1 MKGMLVRATAV
12 LLLSLTV
19 GYMLEWGKLH
29 VNHYLQVLEAH
40 PEFAAA
46 DAAGRTAWWAEH
58 APVMRAQYFEVREA
72 WPPFHRSDVQQ
83 MMWAKW
89 TLAVAAVALF
99 FALDLLLLR
108 ALEAQ
113 RLVHLLVA
121 LYVCSGLCMCIGAFL
136 IPPPA
141 GYALAR
147 EFLGFLQSPLP
158 SLFVALVARFR
169 PPQAAT
175 QL

>member
-1 MKGMLVRATAV
+1 MRAVAAV
-12 LLLSLTV
+12 GLSLAI
-19 GYMLEWGKLH
+19 GYALEGGKLH
-29 VNHYLQVLEAH
+29 LNHYLHLLEAH

-46 DAAGRTAWWAEH
+46 DAPGRAAWWQAH
-58 APVMRAQYFEVREA
+58 DPVFRVQYFEVREA
-72 WPPFHRSDVQQ
+72 WPPLHRWSVAQVV
-83 MMWAKW
+83 WAKW
-89 TLAVAAVALF
+89 MLAAAAVVLF
-99 FALDLLLLR
+99 FVLDLLLLR
-108 ALEAQ
+108 VLGAQ

-121 LYVCSGLCMCIGAFL
+121 LYLCSGVCMGIGAFL
-136 IPPPA
+136 VPGPS

-169 PPQAAT
+169 PPPAAA